1 MTRTLL
7 ETLYFCT
14 DYNLRRDAMHE
25 FEVPFCRQKDR
36 FYVAYERCHPDA
48 TREEIHAEI
57 NRICDEV
64 KNSLN

>member
-1 MTRTLL
+1 
-7 ETLYFCT
+7 
-14 DYNLRRDAMHE
+14 MHE